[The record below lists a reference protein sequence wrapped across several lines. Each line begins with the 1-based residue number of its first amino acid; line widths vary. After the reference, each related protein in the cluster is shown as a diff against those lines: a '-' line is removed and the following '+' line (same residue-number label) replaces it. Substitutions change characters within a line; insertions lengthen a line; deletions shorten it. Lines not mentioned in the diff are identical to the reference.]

1 MFLKQRFSLDL
12 SYRVALLPDYQP
24 LLEKITRQMQPFLW
38 IFLLFGCFQ
47 TLLFKI
53 HATLLTVYEEKGCIR
68 HLLAFKEVFC
78 IKNSLPVPLY
88 SSNSVEKQKKC
99 QRTLD
104 TNPCVNLVESPGINR
119 YNKTIQF
126 LFEIIHRKG
135 CSDEKKHEMV
145 GSSVNLYG
153 IIIFL
158 VFPSYSRSER

>member
-88 SSNSVEKQKKC
+88 SSNSAKF
-99 QRTLD
+99 
-104 TNPCVNLVESPGINR
+104 I
-119 YNKTIQF
+119 
-126 LFEIIHRKG
+126 
-135 CSDEKKHEMV
+135 
-145 GSSVNLYG
+145 YG
-153 IIIFL
+153 ITGIQKSANEHLTQTNLKIYWKIHWESTIL
-158 VFPSYSRSER
+158 DIYESRLAK